1 MHNIFQF
8 GEKMDAYQVPVLNE
22 REARAS
28 AGILFLFSMISLA
41 NALLLGNFI
50 FIKIF
55 IIAFTAEFMIRVLV
69 NPKYAPIMILG
80 RLAVS
85 GQKPEYT
92 GAPQKRFAW
101 SLGLGLASVMIAS
114 LILNII
120 PFAFSCI
127 ICFICV
133 TLLFLESAFGIC
145 VGCKLYNLFT
155 GNKAQLCPGGVCE
168 IRKKEDIQRVD
179 YRQILILLI
188 FGLAMFYVS
197 VLFMNDRPQAAFETC
212 PLDSQEKSA
221 CPFGGRQEPGPSPC
235 AIGSRAESTR
245 VCPF

>member
-1 MHNIFQF
+1 MHKIFQF
-8 GEKMDAYQVPVLNE
+8 GEKMEAYQVPVLNE

-28 AGILFLFSMISLA
+28 AGILFLFAMISLS
-41 NALLLGNFI
+41 NVLLVGNFI

-55 IIAFTAEFMIRVLV
+55 IIAFTIEFLIRVFV
-69 NPKYAPIMILG
+69 NPKYAPVMILG

-85 GQKPEYT
+85 GQKPEYS

-101 SLGLGLASVMIAS
+101 SLGLGLALIMVAS

-120 PFAFSCI
+120 PFTFSCI

-133 TLLFLESAFGIC
+133 ILLFFESAFGIC
-145 VGCKLYNLFT
+145 VGCKLYNLLT

-168 IRKKEDIQRVD
+168 VRKKEDVQKVN
-179 YRQILILLI
+179 YWQILVLLVFALI
-188 FGLAMFYVS
+188 MFYVS
-197 VLFMNDRPQAAFETC
+197 GLFMNNKSQTVFQGCA
-212 PLDSQEKSA
+212 LDSTEESG
-221 CPFGGRQEPGPSPC
+221 CPFGGQETKQSPC
-235 AIGSRAESTR
+235 KIGSQEDSAY